1 MVYAPASTS
10 PDVQSYSP
18 AAPLCGPPPQPKT
31 RKPPRNAPGCHAVP
45 PVAARIHHG
54 LAAQSRWASY
64 TCEFLVTRVLRQ
76 QHAVIRE
83 ELRRLRQLTHA
94 AVEPV
99 ATDSGTT
106 PGSLRPGL
114 HAIRERVDVLATEL
128 TDDIAA
134 EEPVFTNMLELE
146 LAYVG
151 HHPGSAHPHP
161 AGESLD
167 RIAEQH
173 QHYAAQLRHL
183 RSDAIRLTTA
193 RTATAADRRLSDH
206 ILQFDRLLLD
216 HFHLEDEVLLPRIA
230 RMEAE
235 LFA

>member
-1 MVYAPASTS
+1 MAPPSRPSHPGEPHQSTASPTAPASM
-10 PDVQSYSP
+10 PE
-18 AAPLCGPPPQPKT
+18 AH
-31 RKPPRNAPGCHAVP
+31 KPPRNAAGRHAAPHSMPRV
-45 PVAARIHHG
+45 HHS

-64 TCEFLVTRVLRQ
+64 TCEFLVMRVLRQ
-76 QHAVIRE
+76 QHAAIRE
-83 ELRRLRQLTHA
+83 ELRRLLQLTQA
-94 AVEPV
+94 ALQHIDAPRS
-99 ATDSGTT
+99 D
-106 PGSLRPGL
+106 LQ
-114 HAIRERVDVLATEL
+114 AISERVRALAGEL

-151 HHPGSAHPHP
+151 HHPGSTHPHP

-173 QHYAAQLRHL
+173 GHYAALLRQL
-183 RSDAIRLTTA
+183 RSDAIRLTTTRA
-193 RTATAADRRLSDH
+193 ATAAERRLSDH
-206 ILQFDRLLLD
+206 LLQLDRLLLD
-216 HFHLEDEVLLPRIA
+216 HFHLEDDVLLPRIA

>member
-1 MVYAPASTS
+1 MMSPASS
-10 PDVQSYSP
+10 PFSTGEPGLP
-18 AAPLCGPPPQPKT
+18 APPPSSLAPVPEAH
-31 RKPPRNAPGCHAVP
+31 KPPRNGAGHHAAPHSAP
-45 PVAARIHHG
+45 RARYRP
-54 LAAQSRWASY
+54 AAQARWASY

-83 ELRRLRQLTHA
+83 ELRRLLQLTHA
-94 AVEPV
+94 ALERTAPNS
-99 ATDSGTT
+99 ASA
-106 PGSLRPGL
+106 RPDL
-114 HAIRERVDVLATEL
+114 QALSERVRALAAEL

-161 AGESLD
+161 AGASLD

-173 QHYAAQLRHL
+173 EHYAALLRQL
-183 RSDAIRLTTA
+183 RSDAIRLTTTRA
-193 RTATAADRRLSDH
+193 VTVAERRLSDH
-206 ILQFDRLLLD
+206 LLQLDRLLLD
-216 HFHLEDEVLLPRIA
+216 HFHLEDDVLLPRIA

-235 LFA
+235 LFV